1 MFGNYTN
8 KEFTQEL
15 RATTNF
21 EGPLQAIVGGF
32 YHDVT
37 APLHSE
43 IPFPAGFNA
52 QFGTPFGSYSTIY
65 AGTRRAKLKE
75 YAAFGELAYQI
86 TPTLTA
92 RAGVRAFEVK
102 QDFYQSGDGVFNGG
116 FSEVSNSSKDH
127 GINPK
132 FTLQWQATPDYL
144 FYATASKGY
153 RPGGPNNPAPANL
166 CGAEV
171 AGLGLSASQLTK
183 YGPDHLWNYEA
194 GAKTSWLDRRLTV
207 NGSVYYI
214 DWSKVQQQI
223 VLGCGFNLTANF
235 GKAVSKGA
243 ELEMQLR
250 PIPALTL
257 SAGAG
262 YTDAYLKN
270 DVPGTPAKSGDQLT
284 DVPHWNLSTSAE
296 YTHQVS
302 QALDG
307 FARVDYSYV
316 SGSNF
321 LFDRTSP
328 FYHRKGFA
336 VTNLRVGVTA
346 DEGWKASLFVN
357 NLFDIQGETA
367 LPVAI
372 SADLSDTRRV
382 ALNQPRTIGLS
393 LGYKY

>member
-1 MFGNYTN
+1 
-8 KEFTQEL
+8 
-15 RATTNF
+15 
-21 EGPLQAIVGGF
+21 
-32 YHDVT
+32 
-37 APLHSE
+37 
-43 IPFPAGFNA
+43 
-52 QFGTPFGSYSTIY
+52 
-65 AGTRRAKLKE
+65 
-75 YAAFGELAYQI
+75 
-86 TPTLTA
+86 
-92 RAGVRAFEVK
+92 VRAFEVK

-116 FSEVSNSSKDH
+116 FSQVSNSSKDH

-153 RPGGPNNPAPANL
+153 RPGGPNNPAPASL

-171 AGLGLSASQLTK
+171 AGLGLSASQLNK

-194 GAKTSWLDRRLTV
+194 GAKTSWLDHRLTV

-243 ELEMQLR
+243 ELEAQFR

-270 DVPGTPAKSGDQLT
+270 DVPGTPAKDGDQLT
-284 DVPHWNLSTSAE
+284 DVPHWNVSTSAE

-372 SADLSDTRRV
+372 SADLGNTRRV
-382 ALNQPRTIGLS
+382 AINQPRTIGLS